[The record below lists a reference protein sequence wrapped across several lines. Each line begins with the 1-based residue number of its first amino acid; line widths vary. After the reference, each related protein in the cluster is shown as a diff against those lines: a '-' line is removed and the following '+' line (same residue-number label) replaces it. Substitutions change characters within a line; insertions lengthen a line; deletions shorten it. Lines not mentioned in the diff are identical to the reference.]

1 MAQGT
6 TARQFPAQVV
16 HYLRKGFTSPADKG
30 KVLTV
35 GIIPAGSLILKPA
48 SGVHVVTAFTDG
60 TNKQLDIG
68 YVDLVTG
75 TTDDDYFGTDLSLAA
90 TNFVPLDET
99 VGLYRVVNDTRITAT
114 PDLTGT
120 AGVGDA
126 EIIIAYIPDA
136 DG

>member
-1 MAQGT
+1 MATGT
-6 TARQFPAQVV
+6 TARQYPAQVV
-16 HYLRKGFTSPADKG
+16 HFLRKGFTSPADKG
-30 KVLTV
+30 KVLIV
-35 GIIPAGSLILKPA
+35 GKIPAGSLILKPM

-60 TNKQLDIG
+60 TNKLLDIG
-68 YVDLVTG
+68 FTDGV

-90 TNFVPLDET
+90 ATFVPLDET
-99 VGLYRVVNDTRITAT
+99 VGLYRVVNDTTITAT

-126 EIIIAYIPDA
+126 EIVIAYVPDT